1 MAKVMTTRPKVV
13 KLPPIAEKGRLNL
26 IGKFVFQK
34 CVYLLVE
41 CSLKSKVHKGHG
53 LSRISG
59 ISFNCIRICHRRG
72 WDKNRCIKDLT
83 LKILYL
89 NIVIFKF

>member
-34 CVYLLVE
+34 GVYLLVE
-41 CSLKSKVHKGHG
+41 YGLKSKVHKGHG

-59 ISFNCIRICHRRG
+59 ISFNNYVFVFAIDAAGIRTG
-72 WDKNRCIKDLT
+72 A
-83 LKILYL
+83 LKT
-89 NIVIFKF
+89 